1 MLHTLSIT
9 FDMRVVYL
17 VALINL
23 VPKFTGYSTAKFS
36 TTKFKFSITGRKEGY
51 IPCLLRLVYGVCT
64 RVQLSCY
71 IPCRIVLKL
80 LDCVY

>member
-17 VALINL
+17 VALIYL
-23 VPKFTGYSTAKFS
+23 VPKFTGYSTANFS

-51 IPCLLRLVYGVCT
+51 IPCLLRLVIRADTSAQT
-64 RVQLSCY
+64 RAW
-71 IPCRIVLKL
+71 RIEFP
-80 LDCVY
+80 YRNIRES

>member
-36 TTKFKFSITGRKEGY
+36 TGRKEGY
-51 IPCLLRLVYGVCT
+51 IPCLLRLVYGGMYSSTAVLLPT
-64 RVQLSCY
+64 LSHH
-71 IPCRIVLKL
+71 
-80 LDCVY
+80 